1 MDRFRQTVSHASA
14 NFRRDLER
22 VASWRMAIVADIVV
36 VGLGAV
42 GSATLYQAVK
52 LGANVIGIDRFEPPH
67 EQGSSHGET
76 RITRQAIGEGREFVP
91 LVLRSNEIWGELEAA
106 TGRNLMTRCG
116 GLVLASPYVGGS
128 HHGSNSFLFDTVN
141 AAQEF
146 GIPHQQ
152 LSNDEIRRLY
162 PQFRLTAGEVGYFE
176 PGAGFL
182 RPEACVETQLAQAT
196 KLGAKVHTSETVLDV
211 SPAGDAV
218 EVTTDKASYSAA
230 KVILT
235 AGPWIAK
242 LLPPEYAS
250 HFRVYRQ
257 TLCWFALQQNFESYT
272 PGYFPVFIWITGN
285 RAQDMLY
292 GFPAID
298 GPTGGLKVAT
308 ERYDNT
314 VDPDAV
320 SRAVSGESTA
330 EMYSEYIA
338 PRFPDVGNQ
347 CLRTAT
353 CLYTVTPDAKFVI
366 DYADAKQNILFA
378 SACSGHGFKHSPAV
392 GEELIQ
398 RALGL
403 SLKVDLSAF
412 SMQRLHGLK
421 Q

>member
-1 MDRFRQTVSHASA
+1 M
-14 NFRRDLER
+14 
-22 VASWRMAIVADIVV
+22 ASWRMAIVADIVV

-42 GSATLYQAVK
+42 GSATLYQAAK
-52 LGANVIGIDRFEPPH
+52 LGAKVIGIDRFEPPH
-67 EQGSSHGET
+67 DQGSSHGET

-91 LVLRSNEIWGELEAA
+91 LVLRSNEIWEELEAA
-106 TGRNLMTRCG
+106 TGRSLMTRCG
-116 GLVLASPYVGGS
+116 GLVLASPDVGGS
-128 HHGSNSFLFDTVN
+128 HHGSNSFLLDTVN
-141 AAQEF
+141 TAKEF
-146 GIPHQQ
+146 GIPHQ
-152 LSNDEIRRLY
+152 LLTHDDIRRVY
-162 PQFRLTAGEVGYFE
+162 PQFRLTADEVGYFE

-182 RPEACVETQLAQAT
+182 RPEACVEAQLAEAK
-196 KLGAKVHTSETVLDV
+196 KLGAKVRTSEIVLEV
-211 SPAGDAV
+211 QPAGNAV
-218 EVTTDKASYSAA
+218 EVKTNKSTYSAA

-242 LLPPEYAS
+242 LLPPEYAN

-257 TLCWFALQQNFESYT
+257 TLCWFALQQNFGRYS
-272 PGYFPVFIWITGN
+272 PDHFPVFIWITGN

-298 GPTGGLKVAT
+298 DPAGGLKVAT
-308 ERYDNT
+308 ERYDDT

-320 SRAVSGESTA
+320 PRDVNDESTS

-338 PRFPDVGNQ
+338 PRFPDVARH

-392 GEELIQ
+392 GEALIR

-403 SLKVDLSAF
+403 PLKVDLSAF
-412 SMQRLHGLK
+412 SMQRLPGLK

>member
-1 MDRFRQTVSHASA
+1 
-14 NFRRDLER
+14 
-22 VASWRMAIVADIVV
+22 MAITADIAV

-42 GSATLYQAVK
+42 GSATLYQAAK
-52 LGANVIGIDRFEPPH
+52 LGAEVIGIDRLEPPH
-67 EQGSSHGET
+67 GQGSSHGET

-91 LVLRSNEIWGELEAA
+91 LVLRSNEIWEELEAA
-106 TGRNLMTRCG
+106 TGRSLMTRCG
-116 GLVLASPYVGGS
+116 GLVLAASEVGGS
-128 HHGSNSFLFDTVN
+128 HHGSSSFLLDTMN

-146 GIPHQQ
+146 GIPHRQ
-152 LSNDEIRRLY
+152 LSHEDIVRLY
-162 PQFRLTAGEVGYFE
+162 PQFRLTACEAGYFE

-182 RPEACVETQLAQAT
+182 RPEACVETQIAQAK
-196 KLGAKVHTSETVLDV
+196 KLGAKVFTSETVLDV
-211 SPAGDAV
+211 RPRHGGV
-218 EVTTDKASYSAA
+218 GVKTNKASYSAA

-242 LLPPEYAS
+242 LLPPEYAD

-257 TLCWFALQQNFESYT
+257 TLCWFALQRNFERYA
-272 PGYFPVFIWITGN
+272 PEHFPVFIWITGN

-298 GPTGGLKVAT
+298 GPAGGLKLAT
-308 ERYDNT
+308 ELYENT

-320 SRAVSGESTA
+320 PRDVSEESTA
-330 EMYSEYIA
+330 AMYSEYIA
-338 PRFPDVGNQ
+338 PRFPDIGSQ

-366 DYADAKQNILFA
+366 DYVDAAACILFA

-392 GEELIQ
+392 GEALVR

-403 SLKVDLSAF
+403 PMKVDLLPF
-412 SMQRLHGLK
+412 SKRRLTSL
-421 Q
+421 